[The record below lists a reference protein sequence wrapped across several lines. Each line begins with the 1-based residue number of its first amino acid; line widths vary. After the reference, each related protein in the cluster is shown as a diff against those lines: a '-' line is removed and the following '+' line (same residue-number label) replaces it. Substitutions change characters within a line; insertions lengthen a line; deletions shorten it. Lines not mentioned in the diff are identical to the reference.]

1 MTALSDWCVLQSA
14 YAIPTMAFSFLCHTA
29 ILPIYCELDRWARPS
44 PSFAFSCSPATHSPC
59 CSCLSGRLK
68 GGCRMLPT
76 SASAS
81 ASCCTWSPH
90 CLATSPSTVSP
101 RLWLQTPSAAAPP
114 QSLVLLFFFVCVSPV
129 QSSCR
134 VWAAAWLQHIFASGR
149 PGDDGSIRH
158 PDFCLAHGAPYSF
171 PRKCTDSPESS
182 EQRQDLYNHTVF
194 FPLCCL
200 YVLDLTIPQA
210 RKAVNLLLFGV
221 RPFSWPIHIIT
232 TLSILGL
239 VMLMAIFMPDI
250 RNVFGVVGM
259 WF

>member
-1 MTALSDWCVLQSA
+1 
-14 YAIPTMAFSFLCHTA
+14 
-29 ILPIYCELDRWARPS
+29 
-44 PSFAFSCSPATHSPC
+44 
-59 CSCLSGRLK
+59 
-68 GGCRMLPT
+68 MLPFF
-76 SASAS
+76 
-81 ASCCTWSPH
+81 
-90 CLATSPSTVSP
+90 
-101 RLWLQTPSAAAPP
+101 
-114 QSLVLLFFFVCVSPV
+114 SLCVSPV
-129 QSSCR
+129 HSSCR
-134 VWAAAWLQHIFASGR
+134 VRAAAWLQHIFASGR

-158 PDFCLAHGAPYSF
+158 PDFCVANGAPDPF

-182 EQRQDLYNHTVF
+182 QQRQDLCNHTVF

-259 WF
+259 CF